1 MWNSQNIIELV
12 GKNSSNTRL
21 FSFGIGC
28 GASTALVKGVARAG
42 RGKAEF
48 VNENEI
54 NKLPQKV
61 NITIPTTLYMYRDSI
76 SELDDVTRSSL
87 PNLYHEYRLTNLF

>member
-1 MWNSQNIIELV
+1 MTDGDVWNSQNIIELV
-12 GKNSSNTRL
+12 GKNANNTRM

-54 NKLPQKV
+54 DKLAQKV
-61 NITIPTTLYMYRDSI
+61 SNSLHQHDLSI
-76 SELDDVTRSSL
+76 C
-87 PNLYHEYRLTNLF
+87 

>member
-1 MWNSQNIIELV
+1 MITFQIFLLTDGDVWNSQNIIDLV
-12 GKNSSNTRL
+12 AKNSHTTRV

-48 VNENEI
+48 VNETQI
-54 NKLPQKV
+54 DRLPQKV
-61 NITIPTTLYMYRDSI
+61 SK
-76 SELDDVTRSSL
+76 
-87 PNLYHEYRLTNLF
+87 

>member
-12 GKNSSNTRL
+12 GKNANNTRL

-61 NITIPTTLYMYRDSI
+61 NRKIPSRLLHVLRFNFCTKVMLFDHFFLIYITNIG
-76 SELDDVTRSSL
+76 
-87 PNLYHEYRLTNLF
+87 